1 MIEKLSV
8 RNWKSWADLPAL
20 EFGKVT
26 ALFGANSSGKT
37 GLIQLLLMLKQTAA
51 SRDRRVLNFGGTER
65 DYVDLGSY
73 EDIVHSHKLNLDV
86 SFSLTW
92 VPLDHNDDWAEAL
105 QGKQG
110 ETTLKVVLSYLGEKV
125 VVKQL
130 LYDVE
135 IGHERLYLDED
146 GEECF
151 GIDYDESVNVSIEL
165 LPDGRYSMSP
175 PSGTK
180 IDSKDIE
187 PLGFYAMQPLPYV
200 PLGKNGE
207 HLRRADSVF
216 RDLARSV
223 EKLLDSVYYLGPLR
237 EYPHREYRWSGERPP
252 TVGVRGEYAVQAM
265 LSKMVAEQSEE
276 LVESANRWLQHFG
289 MADRIDLRPVA
300 KGTRLYG
307 LVVRARGYEHE
318 ANIMDVGFG
327 VSQVLPII
335 VLSHFAPPGSLLILE
350 QPEIHLHPQVQT
362 ELADLFL
369 EIALKRNVQFLIES
383 HSEYLLM
390 RLQRRLAERQGEF
403 AQLSEKDVKLY
414 FCKREAEASVLEPL
428 KVDEFGRIQ
437 NWPKDFFGDAVAE
450 RRAMAEAMI
459 GRQSSK

>member
-8 RNWKSWADLPAL
+8 RNWKSWANLPAL

-37 GLIQLLLMLKQTAA
+37 SLIQLLLMLKQTAA

-73 EDIVHSHKLNLDV
+73 EDIVHSHKLNLDI

-92 VPLDHNDDWAEAL
+92 APLDHNEAWDEAL
-105 QGKQG
+105 QGR
-110 ETTLKVVLSYLGEKV
+110 TTLKVVLSYLGEEV

-130 LYDVE
+130 LYDVG
-135 IGHERLYLDED
+135 IGHEQLDYDED
-146 GEECF
+146 GQVCSD
-151 GIDYDESVNVSIEL
+151 IDFESLNVSIEL
-165 LPDGRYSMSP
+165 LPDGRYSLSP

-180 IDSKDIE
+180 VDSKDIQ
-187 PLGFYAMQPLPYV
+187 PLGFYAIQPLPFV

-207 HLRRADSVF
+207 HLRRTDSIF

-223 EKLLDSVYYLGPLR
+223 EEILDSVYYLGPLR

-265 LSKMVAEQSEE
+265 LSKLVAEQSEE
-276 LVESANRWLQHFG
+276 LIESANRWLQHFG
-289 MADRIDLRPVA
+289 MADRIELRPVA
-300 KGTRLYG
+300 KGTRLYE

-335 VLSHFAPPGSLLILE
+335 VLSHFAPSGSLLILE

-369 EIALKRNVQFLIES
+369 QVALKRNVQFLIES

-390 RLQRRLAERQGEF
+390 RLQRRLAERRGEF

-428 KVDEFGRIQ
+428 QVDEFGRIQ
-437 NWPKDFFGDAVAE
+437 NWPPDFFGDAVAE
-450 RRAMAEAMI
+450 RRAMAEAML
-459 GRQSSK
+459 GRQPSK